1 MAGRTPPDRSN
12 VTTVRKDVVLEK
24 GKLVGAVSVAIGIL
38 EYLARQPQPVG
49 VTRIAGDLGL
59 NASTTFNTLKTL
71 AAHDYVVFQEA
82 SKSYRIGFG
91 LLHVARS
98 VGGQNQEFE
107 LMRTEIEA
115 IASRH
120 GVTLAVWRPLR
131 VDRKVLIYS
140 FQPAGS
146 LGISI
151 QMSLGQRLPL
161 LVGSSGR
168 LFAAFGK
175 LDLTERQRQ
184 FNQIRWQKPLTFDEF
199 EAEVTEA
206 REQGHAIDP
215 GNYVRGTAMIS
226 VPILGGERTAVMALS
241 AMMFIQQYEESD
253 HAELIADVKRVA
265 AQLSRI
271 RGT

>member
-1 MAGRTPPDRSN
+1 
-12 VTTVRKDVVLEK
+12 VVLEK
-24 GKLVGAVSVAIGIL
+24 GKIVGAVSVAIDIL

-82 SKSYRIGFG
+82 SKTYRIGFG

-98 VGGQNQEFE
+98 VAGQNQEFE
-107 LMRTEIEA
+107 VMRAELEA
-115 IASRH
+115 IATRH
-120 GVTLAVWRPLR
+120 QVTLAVWRPLR
-131 VDRKVLIYS
+131 IDRKVLIYS

-146 LGISI
+146 LGIRI

-168 LFAAFGK
+168 LFAAFGA
-175 LDLTERQRQ
+175 LDRAERERQ
-184 FNQIRWQKPLTFDEF
+184 FSQIRWQRPLTFEAF
-199 EAEVTEA
+199 EAEVDEA
-206 REQGHAIDP
+206 RRLGHSVDE

-226 VPILGGERTAVMALS
+226 IPIFDAEHKAVMAIS
-241 AMMFIQQYEESD
+241 AMMFIQQYEEAD
-253 HAELIADVKRVA
+253 HSALIADVKAVA
-265 AQLSRI
+265 AQLSRL
-271 RGT
+271 RGL